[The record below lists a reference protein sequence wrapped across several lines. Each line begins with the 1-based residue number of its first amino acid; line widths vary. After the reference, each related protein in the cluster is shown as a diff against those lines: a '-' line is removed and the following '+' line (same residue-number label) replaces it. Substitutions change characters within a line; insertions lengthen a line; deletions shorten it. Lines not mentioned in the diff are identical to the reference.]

1 MYNNV
6 QIYKYINNNTIMTN
20 DYHNRATATDFRS
33 VCNRNEVIMARTSEL
48 SNREFDRHLQQ
59 IQFARMS
66 KFSKPRRTIWE
77 TVLEHVQFEFPRN
90 FRQGSITTFF

>member
-66 KFSKPRRTIWE
+66 KFSKPRRTI
-77 TVLEHVQFEFPRN
+77 
-90 FRQGSITTFF
+90 